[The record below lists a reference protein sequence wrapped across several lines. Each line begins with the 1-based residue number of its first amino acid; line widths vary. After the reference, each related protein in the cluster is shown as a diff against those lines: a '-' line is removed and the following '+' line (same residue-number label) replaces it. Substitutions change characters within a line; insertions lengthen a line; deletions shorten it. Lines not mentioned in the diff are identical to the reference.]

1 MGKKLL
7 QKLIKI
13 RDKKLYFKTWGEW
26 DRYCL
31 NKDVQRC
38 EITVDEKISQEE
50 YRKRYGVIAEFNKG
64 IFTWFGSKPQSP
76 QPVWDYALRIK
87 DQIKQ
92 VHMSERPLSESEIK
106 LIPDYAWVD
115 TYYLDKKW
123 SLKSWLKQYDKQKN
137 LLATQ
142 TSTLKGDLEES
153 IKKMEAMKYNEPL
166 DNEMRIVNMMVNSCV
181 MIIREDILNS
191 L

>member
-1 MGKKLL
+1 MTPSLKVKV
-7 QKLIKI
+7 KSPHFVKS
-13 RDKKLYFKTWGEW
+13 GEN
-26 DRYCL
+26 L
-31 NKDVQRC
+31 KDVPKVG
-38 EITVDEKISQEE
+38 EMS
-50 YRKRYGVIAEFNKG
+50 
-64 IFTWFGSKPQSP
+64 SP